1 MDNLILILLAT
12 GGSGLLS
19 AAVAGL
25 FVLLP
30 DRLRSRCLPHLVS
43 FATGALLGAALM
55 ALVPHALEG
64 ADEQR
69 LHAVG
74 ATLLAGI
81 GLFFILEKFLLWRH
95 CHTHECEEH
104 GVTAQHV
111 PTDHQ
116 RRQTSGTLVLVGD
129 AIHNALD
136 GVLIAGAVLA
146 DPHLGLVAALA
157 IAAHEIPQEVGD
169 FAVLLHAGM
178 SRRKAFFWNLVVS
191 LTAVVGG
198 LVGYFAL
205 REALSVL
212 PYVLALA
219 AASMLYVAMADLIP
233 GLHRRVDSRASL
245 AQVFWIA
252 AGVAVIVIAEQA
264 AHGSGFFD
272 FAVH

>member
-19 AAVAGL
+19 AAIAGL
-25 FVLLP
+25 FLLLP
-30 DRLRSRCLPHLVS
+30 GPMRSRSLPHLVS
-43 FATGALLGAALM
+43 FATGALLGAALI

-64 ADEQR
+64 ADADR
-69 LHAVG
+69 LHAIG
-74 ATLLAGI
+74 ATLVAGI

-95 CHTHECEEH
+95 CHTDDCEEH
-104 GVTAQHV
+104 GVPGQHT
-111 PTDHQ
+111 PQEHH
-116 RRQTSGTLVLVGD
+116 RRATSGTLVLVGD

-169 FAVLLHAGM
+169 FAVLLNAGM
-178 SRRKAFFWNLVVS
+178 SRGKALFWNLAVS

-198 LVGYFAL
+198 VLGYFAL
-205 REALSVL
+205 REALAAL

-252 AGVAVIVIAEQA
+252 AGVGIIVIAERA
-264 AHGSGFFD
+264 AHGAGLF
-272 FAVH
+272 

>member
-1 MDNLILILLAT
+1 MDKLILILLAT

-19 AAVAGL
+19 AAIAGL
-25 FVLLP
+25 FLLFP
-30 DRLRSRCLPHLVS
+30 DRLRNRSLPHLVS

-64 ADEQR
+64 ADEYR

-74 ATLLAGI
+74 ATLVAGI

-95 CHTHECEEH
+95 CHTDDCEQH
-104 GVTAQHV
+104 GVAA
-111 PTDHQ
+111 HQ
-116 RRQTSGTLVLVGD
+116 TPQEHHLRATSGTLVLVGD
-129 AIHNALD
+129 SIHNALD

-178 SRRKAFFWNLVVS
+178 SRGKALFWNLAVS
-191 LTAVVGG
+191 LTAIIGG
-198 LVGYFAL
+198 VVGYFAL
-205 REALSVL
+205 REAQAAL

-219 AASMLYVAMADLIP
+219 AASMLYVAMSDLIP
-233 GLHRRVDSRASL
+233 GLHRHVDSRASL
-245 AQVFWIA
+245 AQVLWIA
-252 AGVAVIVIAEQA
+252 AGVGVIVIAERA
-264 AHGSGFFD
+264 AHGSGLI
-272 FAVH
+272 